1 MCNGWN
7 HPKNC
12 RCGWGGE
19 GHKGRGGGGGYGY
32 SGWSAVDTW
41 GGGSSLDSPN
51 AMCPKCESPVY
62 FIRPQNGGAVWF
74 DELGKPWP
82 KHPCMETLR
91 ARNLAPTY
99 VPTSREVRPAPD
111 GWTRRT
117 EPMTIAMSE
126 SFAVWAGTIGRS
138 HYYFL
143 EKPLEPLSPAFI
155 GWDKSDRRKG
165 TIEFLVASSTGMREQ
180 SYTIFR
186 PSNRYLNQQVEIPT
200 RKLWIPLVTFVE
212 AYGNKTPRAA
222 RELVA
227 RVRERTEWLIEP
239 GWYHSE
245 ASRHL
250 VLGALKKLLV
260 RHRPLHPEQMLRWMR
275 LLTN

>member
-1 MCNGWN
+1 
-7 HPKNC
+7 
-12 RCGWGGE
+12 
-19 GHKGRGGGGGYGY
+19 
-32 SGWSAVDTW
+32 
-41 GGGSSLDSPN
+41 
-51 AMCPKCESPVY
+51 
-62 FIRPQNGGAVWF
+62 
-74 DELGKPWP
+74 
-82 KHPCMETLR
+82 
-91 ARNLAPTY
+91 
-99 VPTSREVRPAPD
+99 
-111 GWTRRT
+111 
-117 EPMTIAMSE
+117 MTIAMSE